1 MNRRLIAAVAALV
14 AVIAVAGPTWAY
26 PNFAG
31 ATGGSALPDD
41 QVQRTGTW
49 MLAGDWQHLDAFQTS
64 GGQGDAI
71 HVRAVFGFG
80 DRAELGVAWN
90 KLDIFDL
97 TGWSASAKVQIL
109 REPNSSIGLT
119 VGGSFTDLTGSGSGS
134 DVQST
139 SLFAVIA
146 KQFGGN
152 SNTGS
157 FRAYAGALNNDLHL
171 DIPSVVFVDDKETN
185 IFAGLAY
192 RTPDGRFELQGEWM
206 DKAFGAD
213 ALWGVVARWY
223 NPARTAAI
231 QIGWTNALGPLPIAS
246 SNAGIHIGIG
256 FTGGV
261 R

>member
-1 MNRRLIAAVAALV
+1 MNRRLMAAGAALV
-14 AVIAVAGPTWAY
+14 AVLAVAGPTWAY

-41 QVQRTGTW
+41 QVQATGTW
-49 MLAGDWQHLDAFQTS
+49 MLAGDWQQLDAFQTS
-64 GGQGDAI
+64 GGRGDAI

-90 KLDIFDL
+90 ELNIFDL
-97 TGWSASAKVQIL
+97 SGWSASAKVQIL
-109 REPNSSIGLT
+109 REPDSQIGLT
-119 VGGSFTDLTGSGSGS
+119 VGGSFTDLTGSSS

-139 SLFAVIA
+139 SFFAVLA
-146 KQFGGN
+146 KQFGG
-152 SNTGS
+152 SANTGS
-157 FRAYAGALNNDLHL
+157 FRVYAGGLDNDLHL
-171 DIPSVVFVDDKETN
+171 DIPGVAFVDDSETN

-192 RTPDGRFELQGEWM
+192 MTPDGRFELQGEWM

-223 NPARTAAI
+223 NVTRSTAL
-231 QIGWTNALGPLPIAS
+231 QVGWTNSIGPLPIGS
-246 SNAGIHIGIG
+246 DNAGIHIGIA